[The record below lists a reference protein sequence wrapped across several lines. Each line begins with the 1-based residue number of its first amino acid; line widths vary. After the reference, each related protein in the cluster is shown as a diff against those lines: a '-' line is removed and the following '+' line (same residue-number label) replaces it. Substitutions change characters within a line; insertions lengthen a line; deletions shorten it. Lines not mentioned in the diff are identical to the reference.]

1 MKSNLTLTMPG
12 APTADA
18 GHGCG
23 CGCGGAAQAVPSLRV
38 TDLPKVIRHG
48 ALVGGLTSLPS
59 GSQVVLIAPHDPK
72 PLLAALA
79 AAAPDQFAVEY
90 LDNGPDEWRLQFT
103 RTS

>member
-1 MKSNLTLTMPG
+1 MRRRRPG
-12 APTADA
+12 GPQPA
-18 GHGCG
+18 GHGPAQG
-23 CGCGGAAQAVPSLRV
+23 DSPRGSRGRPDESPQRESSGADR
-38 TDLPKVIRHG
+38 
-48 ALVGGLTSLPS
+48 
-59 GSQVVLIAPHDPK
+59 PHDPK